1 MDKNYVAFI
10 KKQLGYTDEEMKV
23 WLDNPRNI
31 EGVAKIPALL
41 QKTIVIRVVESHGCS
56 SLHKKGQEFYF
67 DGPGNLLSKIN
78 PKRICIYAL
87 SQMERL
93 IFAAQELFYAGIDPN
108 EMRIKRGGCFDIGL
122 KCGGWGRIIFEF
134 EFKDRS
140 RVRKQLKTNAIEKI
154 ENKERY

>member
-1 MDKNYVAFI
+1 MEKNYIGFM
-10 KKQLGYTDEEMKV
+10 KEHLGYTDEEMKV
-23 WLDNPRNI
+23 WLENLRNP
-31 EGVAKIPALL
+31 EGAAKMLALL
-41 QKTIVIRVVESHGCS
+41 QKTIVIRVVESHGCN

-108 EMRIKRGGCFDIGL
+108 EMRVKRGGCFDIGL

-134 EFKDRS
+134 EFIDRVN
-140 RVRKQLKTNAIEKI
+140 VRKELM
-154 ENKERY
+154 NKRKK